1 MIYQHAVLVATAE
14 LPRPTPGTV
23 LPDSDSLALIT
34 PQRVSADSAGV
45 TLVPH
50 GLSLRQGALVRVG
63 DLIRN
68 LEALL
73 LVYVS
78 RAHSRYDSGRRE
90 LAHFTVDAT

>member
-1 MIYQHAVLVATAE
+1 M
-14 LPRPTPGTV
+14 
-23 LPDSDSLALIT
+23 
-34 PQRVSADSAGV
+34 

-50 GLSLRQGALVRVG
+50 GLTLRQGALVRVG

-68 LEALL
+68 LKALL

-78 RAHSRYDSGRRE
+78 RAHPRYDSGCRE